1 VNYPECFSSKKQF
14 LEWKRLARASNLISR
29 ASVCVDCTP
38 EYKTRMMQ
46 EDRCSE
52 PEVYFHHVNG
62 ELVGDF
68 PQDRLRSMDRGAYS
82 WGSGKQLFM
91 MKSGG

>member
-1 VNYPECFSSKKQF
+1 MNYPECFSSKKQF
-14 LEWKRLARASNLISR
+14 LEWKRLARASNLKSR
-29 ASVCVDCTP
+29 ASVCIDCTP

-52 PEVYFHHVNG
+52 PEVHFHDAFG
-62 ELVGDF
+62 EMVGDF
-68 PQDRLRSMDRGAYS
+68 HQDRLRSMNGGANP
-82 WGSGKQLFM
+82 WGSGKKILA

>member
-1 VNYPECFSSKKQF
+1 MNYPECFSSKKQF
-14 LEWKRLARASNLISR
+14 LEWKRLARASNLKSR
-29 ASVCVDCTP
+29 ASVCIDCTP
-38 EYKTRMMQ
+38 GYKTRMMQ

-52 PEVYFHHVNG
+52 PEVHFHYVNA

-68 PQDRLRSMDRGAYS
+68 PQDRLRSMGS
-82 WGSGKQLFM
+82 GQNPWGSGKKIFA